1 MKENLTGFRSYFVVT
16 SIIFLQLMQRKN
28 LKSDRKIQ
36 KMRIIE
42 HTKDILILYNSARD
56 FWFGNIFILFFCP
69 PCFVL
74 LLVVIGNIWWKFL
87 WLFIIA
93 TTFFIVLK
101 QIWASDVVKF
111 CSFNKSC
118 RKITIEYH
126 GFQAKT
132 KDFPLQDARVKVRHN
147 IGFAYGA
154 TVKNFELLLVDP
166 NNFAGGI
173 VLAEPYNQAS
183 KAEIMLD
190 RVQEFLM
197 SSDRLT

>member
-1 MKENLTGFRSYFVVT
+1 
-16 SIIFLQLMQRKN
+16 
-28 LKSDRKIQ
+28 
-36 KMRIIE
+36 MRIIE
-42 HTKDILILYNSARD
+42 HTRDILILYNPARD
-56 FWFGNIFILFFCP
+56 FWFGNIFLFFSSP
-69 PCFVL
+69 PCFL
-74 LLVVIGNIWWKFL
+74 LLLFISGNIWWKFL

-111 CSFNKSC
+111 CSFSKSC

-132 KDFPLQDARVKVRHN
+132 KHFPLQDARVKVRHN

-154 TVKNFELLLVDP
+154 KFENFELLLVDP
-166 NNFAGGI
+166 NNFASDI

-197 SSDRLT
+197 SNNHLT